1 MTSPA
6 AERPG
11 AAATLAGLR
20 AFLLVTFVLAI
31 LGVAAELLLTEHFED
46 VWQVVPLGLFALSL
60 LVLGWYGVRR
70 SRASVRAFQGV
81 MLVFALSGVVGFW
94 LHVDGNV
101 EFERE
106 MKPSI
111 GGAELLREAL
121 MGATPALAPGT
132 MILLAAVGLAFTYR
146 HPALVGR
153 GGD

>member
-1 MTSPA
+1 MTHPA
-6 AERPG
+6 AERPE

-20 AFLLVTFVLAI
+20 RFLLVTFVLAT
-31 LGVAAELLLTEHFED
+31 LGVTAELLLTEHFED
-46 VWQVVPLGLFALSL
+46 LWQLAPLILFGVSL
-60 LVLGWYGVRR
+60 LVLGWYGASR

-81 MLVFALSGVVGFW
+81 MLLFAVSGVVGFW
-94 LHVDGNV
+94 LHYSGNV

-111 GGAELLREAL
+111 GGVELVQEAM

-146 HPALVGR
+146 HPAFLGR
-153 GGD
+153 S